1 MTSLNN
7 ITVQISFHQTQEKFI
22 FSTNLESTIKMTN
35 YLKSKNYSIKDLY
48 LLENN
53 KFKKITTKQFIN
65 YFNFHIELLENLSL
79 I

>member
-7 ITVQISFHQTQEKFI
+7 ITVQISFHQTREKFI

-53 KFKKITTKQFIN
+53 KLKKITAKQFIN

>member
-1 MTSLNN
+1 
-7 ITVQISFHQTQEKFI
+7 
-22 FSTNLESTIKMTN
+22 MTN
-35 YLKSKNYSIKDLY
+35 YLKNKNYSIKDLY

-53 KFKKITTKQFIN
+53 KFKKITAKQFIN

>member
-7 ITVQISFHQTQEKFI
+7 ITVQISFHQTREKFI

-35 YLKSKNYSIKDLY
+35 YLKNKNYSIKDLY

-53 KFKKITTKQFIN
+53 KFKKITPKQFIN